1 MTKARLFGIPVG
13 IAALMIMTGCGMT
26 AQNMPTYE
34 TARND
39 TIAAMQRVVD
49 EVPAAG
55 EVWRRELSAPAPCGD
70 GVSYSATWAVPV
82 TEDFDA
88 EGFVLGLESA
98 LGGDFELEGESP
110 TDSVG
115 LYFNAPAFGDSGVGV
130 TAMSSENGPF
140 IDLIGTSR
148 CAQKPAD

>member
-1 MTKARLFGIPVG
+1 MIEKRNLGLPLAVAVLMT
-13 IAALMIMTGCGMT
+13 MTGCGMT
-26 AQNMPTYE
+26 GQDMPTYE
-34 TARND
+34 SARSD

-49 EVPAAG
+49 EIPAAG
-55 EVWRRELSAPAPCGD
+55 ELWKRELSAPAPCGD

-88 EGFVLGLESA
+88 EGFVLGLEGV
-98 LGGDFELEGESP
+98 LEGDFELEGESP

-148 CAQKPAD
+148 CALKPAD